1 MKHGQ
6 NRCGY
11 LGGRAEWGPPG
22 RREAPIQRPEGALTR
37 TPARFPV
44 DVTATGGARE
54 LDRYSGAPSGFVF
67 LRFLVRLSIWHNSI
81 LADKARLRHYFLR

>member
-11 LGGRAEWGPPG
+11 LGGRAEWNPPE
-22 RREAPIQRPEGALTR
+22 RREAPIQRPESALTR
-37 TPARFPV
+37 TPVRFPV
-44 DVTATGGARE
+44 EVTATGGARE
-54 LDRYSGAPSGFVF
+54 LDRYSGAPPGF
-67 LRFLVRLSIWHNSI
+67 RLPSVPRPPVYLANLI